1 MKVHW
6 AQSGQYLHG
15 SAGWIVTL
23 ITNLQSNWTHYFMQI
38 VSVFFFFFG
47 NDFTADYCLA
57 LAALL
62 CRVLSD
68 PTCTVNFP
76 GKFTEGCLIVPVM
89 LFPLGLE
96 SSKCVT
102 LYSLGFNAKD

>member
-6 AQSGQYLHG
+6 VQSGQYLHG

-23 ITNLQSNWTHYFMQI
+23 VTNLQSNWTHYFMQI
-38 VSVFFFFFG
+38 VSVFFILVMISQLI
-47 NDFTADYCLA
+47 YCLA

-96 SSKCVT
+96 SSKCIT

>member
-1 MKVHW
+1 MDRL
-6 AQSGQYLHG
+6 AGSLHSSQTFKAIG
-15 SAGWIVTL
+15 P
-23 ITNLQSNWTHYFMQI
+23 ITSCKLFL
-38 VSVFFFFFG
+38 FFFILVMISQLI
-47 NDFTADYCLA
+47 YCLA

-96 SSKCVT
+96 SSKCIT